1 VIDGSKDTQM
11 SKRSSETSKPDNTGR
26 TDEQAGLDCQYG
38 NIGISAVAAA
48 CRYTGDHRKSPQ
60 QRERD
65 RERNANRRRSVL
77 AV

>member
-1 VIDGSKDTQM
+1 M
-11 SKRSSETSKPDNTGR
+11 SKRSRETKVPKSADTSR
-26 TDEQAGLDCQYG
+26 ERAGLDCQYG

-65 RERNANRRRSVL
+65 KERNANRRRSVL